1 MFNTIAR
8 HSYDGDRSMSVTT
21 RKQPPSANV
30 KLRKE
35 LQDGGYT
42 QEMINKI
49 LEYYTGNQKGKT
61 NGERRSC

>member
-8 HSYDGDRSMSVTT
+8 YSYAGDKSMSVTT
-21 RKQPPSANV
+21 HKQPPSANV

-35 LQDGGYT
+35 LQDSGYT
-42 QEMINKI
+42 QDVINKI
-49 LEYYTGNQKGKT
+49 VEYYTGNQKGKT